1 MPFRKYYPPLPENII
16 LFAGLGGGVVFYSLP
31 ALART
36 GTNLMNHP
44 QGVSIQL
51 KAEPRKRYR
60 SQLRTAGMPPGVPRA
75 GPSLRT
81 RVCAYLSTV
90 SMYPTKIIQQIFCSP
105 VSSFHVYRTH
115 KFAGFTQPKTSLE
128 FDMQNNSKNTI
139 TCTIR
144 LELFGK
150 FCAIAFC
157 NDIKLFNDGASEPE
171 WSVNGI

>member
-1 MPFRKYYPPLPENII
+1 MLAFPQILPPPLPENII
-16 LFAGLGGGVVFYSLP
+16 LFAGLGGGVVFYSFP
-31 ALART
+31 ALARP
-36 GTNLMNHP
+36 GTNLMNHL

-105 VSSFHVYRTH
+105 ISSFHVYRTH

-128 FDMQNNSKNTI
+128 FDMQNHCCPVNMLVNSSK
-139 TCTIR
+139 R
-144 LELFGK
+144 
-150 FCAIAFC
+150 
-157 NDIKLFNDGASEPE
+157 
-171 WSVNGI
+171 NGNKALGQFDRFWT